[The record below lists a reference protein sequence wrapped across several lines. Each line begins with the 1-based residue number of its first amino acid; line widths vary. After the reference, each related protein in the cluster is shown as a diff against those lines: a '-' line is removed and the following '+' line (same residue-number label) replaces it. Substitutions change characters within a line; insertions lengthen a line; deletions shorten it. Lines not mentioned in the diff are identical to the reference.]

1 MLLIFISTQ
10 LPLLSP
16 EVCEPDVITWK
27 IFPAEPWWY
36 WKQYLKSYPSEMC
49 GKKPKN
55 VIDLDVVTDTD
66 IHMNTELD
74 MD

>member
-1 MLLIFISTQ
+1 
-10 LPLLSP
+10 
-16 EVCEPDVITWK
+16 
-27 IFPAEPWWY
+27 
-36 WKQYLKSYPSEMC
+36 MC